1 MRSNDR
7 HIRDAWIWAS
17 TVIAAAVILA
27 LGGLVAQLANQGS
40 RDVDVADFGTIGAD
54 TPQPQARQ
62 AATAVLSGRDIRTA
76 P

>member
-1 MRSNDR
+1 MRKNDR

-17 TVIAAAVILA
+17 TLIAAAVILA

-40 RDVDVADFGTIGAD
+40 RDVDVANFAAAGAD
-54 TPQPQARQ
+54 NPYPQARQ